1 MPRQFGNP
9 ITRGIYDVLIKKDSA
24 GGLGTTGQ
32 RVLTNSSWQQGLEL
46 CPQLWTIMT
55 ISLQSEV
62 QSLVILLRLKLP
74 VGNV

>member
-9 ITRGIYDVLIKKDSA
+9 ITRGIYDVLINKDGA

-32 RVLTNSSWQQGLEL
+32 RALTNPSWQQGLEL
-46 CPQLWTIMT
+46 CRQLWTIMT

-62 QSLVILLRLKLP
+62 HSLVILLRLKLP